1 MTLRKSFL
9 VLVASGMLLVALSA
23 IDVSNAAAS
32 HTEECKIPEG
42 EEEFT
47 SQHFNDPNCK
57 EKTGAEG
64 KYHTTFV
71 PEHAVLKMT
80 QTSIVVVEFEP
91 IGVSTE
97 ISCETL
103 TGSATASNWTEE
115 EKAGYKGEAKFQLS
129 GCKVNKPAGCT
140 VKPIESVP
148 LSLSSED
155 LEKEVLRVL
164 YAPIE
169 GSKIATITLSGC
181 AISGSYAL
189 EGKLRSQ
196 APNIE
201 SEEFSAS
208 SGSELTVSKKPAMIT
223 GVIHE
228 ATAANGKTI
237 VHEFP

>member
-1 MTLRKSFL
+1 MTVRKPFL
-9 VLVASGMLLVALSA
+9 VLFASAMLLVVLSA
-23 IDVSNAAAS
+23 FGVSSAAAS
-32 HTEECKIPEG
+32 HTEECKKPEG
-42 EEEFT
+42 ADEFT
-47 SQHFNDPNCK
+47 SQHFADSNCK
-57 EKTGAEG
+57 EKTGAQG
-64 KYHTTFV
+64 PYHTTFL
-71 PEHAVLKMT
+71 PGSAVLKLT

-103 TGSATASNWTEE
+103 TGTATASNWTEE
-115 EKAGYKGEAKFQLS
+115 EKAGYKGEAEFQLS
-129 GCKVNKPAGCT
+129 GCKVNKPSGCT

-164 YAPIE
+164 YVPKE

-201 SEEFSAS
+201 SEEFSAT

-223 GVIHE
+223 GVTHE